1 MIGDRIKFKEKLKI
15 IFVHF
20 FSIQL
25 NGSVR
30 PIPPPR
36 DHLHMEKDGRLVN
49 RAPAPQV
56 PDRKTNHIQN
66 SQIAQILDPTSEQLD
81 SIKKYQV
88 SFRFLNLF
96 YFHYEI
102 VQKKYQ
108 SRRLIQIHK
117 IVLYVRH
124 IY

>member
-1 MIGDRIKFKEKLKI
+1 MIGEYRKKNILN
-15 IFVHF
+15 F
-20 FSIQL
+20 FLTNFQL

-56 PDRKTNHIQN
+56 PDRKTNQIQN

-81 SIKKYQV
+81 SIKKYHV
-88 SFRFLNLF
+88 S
-96 YFHYEI
+96 
-102 VQKKYQ
+102 
-108 SRRLIQIHK
+108 
-117 IVLYVRH
+117 
-124 IY
+124 